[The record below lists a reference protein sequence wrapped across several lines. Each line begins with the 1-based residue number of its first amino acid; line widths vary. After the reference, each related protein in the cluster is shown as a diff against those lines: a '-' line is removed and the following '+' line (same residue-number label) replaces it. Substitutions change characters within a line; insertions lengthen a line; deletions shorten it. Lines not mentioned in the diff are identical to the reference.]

1 MANHECGSK
10 GVGLCALQYVHMRIR
25 EENPRICLKKMK
37 NVLIPSG
44 CRIDE
49 QVGYYDPSIVESRK
63 VRSQDDCAQL
73 SLATHGSYFWS
84 YVPVL
89 GDCYVKAT
97 NLDPRPN
104 AYAVSGNRECG
115 RN

>member
-1 MANHECGSK
+1 MT
-10 GVGLCALQYVHMRIR
+10 
-25 EENPRICLKKMK
+25 
-37 NVLIPSG
+37 NVLLPLG
-44 CRIDE
+44 CIIE
-49 QVGYYDPSIVESRK
+49 ELVGYYDPSFVIGGKYATK
-63 VRSQDDCAQL
+63 VGSQDDCARL

-84 YVPVL
+84 YVPVN

>member
-25 EENPRICLKKMK
+25 EENPRICLTKMK
-37 NVLIPSG
+37 TVLIPSG
-44 CRIDE
+44 CRIEE

-63 VRSQDDCAQL
+63 V
-73 SLATHGSYFWS
+73 
-84 YVPVL
+84 VL
-89 GDCYVKAT
+89 GNCYVKAT

>member
-1 MANHECGSK
+1 M
-10 GVGLCALQYVHMRIR
+10 CALQYVHMWIR
-25 EENPRICLKKMK
+25 EENQRICLTKLTT
-37 NVLIPSG
+37 VHLPLG
-44 CRIDE
+44 CIIE
-49 QVGYYDPSIVESRK
+49 ELVGYYDPSFVIGGNYATK
-63 VRSQDDCAQL
+63 VRSQDDCAKL

>member
-1 MANHECGSK
+1 MQCIIFEYAD
-10 GVGLCALQYVHMRIR
+10 LALYHDNQKVI
-25 EENPRICLKKMK
+25 PKKMT
-37 NVLIPSG
+37 NVLKTSG
-44 CRIDE
+44 CIIEE
-49 QVGYYDPSIVESRK
+49 QIGYYDANIAINGLSYTLVED
-63 VRSQDDCAQL
+63 QNACARL
-73 SLATHGSYFWS
+73 SLKTHGSYFWS

>member
-1 MANHECGSK
+1 MCTAI
-10 GVGLCALQYVHMRIR
+10 CALVDKRRDSKDLFY
-25 EENPRICLKKMK
+25 KMT
-37 NVLIPSG
+37 NVLLPLG
-44 CRIDE
+44 CIIE
-49 QVGYYDPSIVESRK
+49 ELVGYYDPSFAIGGKYATK
-63 VRSQDDCAQL
+63 VGSQDDCARL

-84 YVPVL
+84 YVPL
-89 GDCYVKAT
+89 NGNCYVKAT

>member
-1 MANHECGSK
+1 MTD
-10 GVGLCALQYVHMRIR
+10 
-25 EENPRICLKKMK
+25 
-37 NVLIPSG
+37 VLLTSG
-44 CRIDE
+44 CIIEE
-49 QVGYYDPSIVESRK
+49 QIGYYDANIAINGLSYTLVED
-63 VRSQDDCAQL
+63 QNACARL
-73 SLATHGSYFWS
+73 SLKTHGSYFWS
-84 YVPVL
+84 YVPVN